1 MKFLISAVIGL
12 GVLSVSLAVSSAS
25 AQPNFPQRDVE
36 FLVGYNPGGG
46 YSTWAQAVAPFIE
59 KHLPNNV
66 NVRVRHMPGAGS
78 VIATNYIYRQQPDG
92 YTIGIVNLGGLAAA
106 QAAEEVAY
114 DLTEM
119 TWLGRLSL
127 DPTIMSVRAD
137 SDIETIEGFMKLDS
151 IKVSTQGMTAN
162 STITAAVTL
171 DQMGK
176 EWTAINHN
184 GTSEAVLS
192 VVRGDADVIWG
203 SMDSQMSF
211 VRSGE
216 TRVLMYY
223 DGQRSPELPGAPLP
237 SEVGL
242 SVELNQGFN
251 SHRVIGAPPGM
262 SAEIRAILGKAIR
275 MAVQDPEFQVQLD
288 RMEYSSQYVDGDA
301 TAEIVRASVVGF
313 SDYSDVISSLLE
325 E

>member
-1 MKFLISAVIGL
+1 M
-12 GVLSVSLAVSSAS
+12 
-25 AQPNFPQRDVE
+25 
-36 FLVGYNPGGG
+36 
-46 YSTWAQAVAPFIE
+46 
-59 KHLPNNV
+59 
-66 NVRVRHMPGAGS
+66 
-78 VIATNYIYRQQPDG
+78 
-92 YTIGIVNLGGLAAA
+92 NLGGLAAA
-106 QAAEEVAY
+106 QAADEVEY
-114 DLTEM
+114 DLTKM

-137 SDIETIEGFMKLDS
+137 SNIQTIEDFMNLDS
-151 IKVSTQGMTAN
+151 VKVSTQGMTAN

-171 DQMGK
+171 DQMDK
-176 EWTAINHN
+176 EWTAINHD
-184 GTSEAVLS
+184 GTSQAVLS

-211 VRSGE
+211 VRSRD

-223 DGQRSPELPGAPLP
+223 DGQRSPELPDVPLP

-262 SAEIRAILGKAIR
+262 SAEVRAILEKAIR
-275 MAVQDPEFQVQLD
+275 MAVDDPEFQAQLD
-288 RMEYSSQYVDGDA
+288 RMEYSSQYVDGNT

-313 SDYSDVISSLLE
+313 RDYSDVISSLLDE
-325 E
+325 

>member
-1 MKFLISAVIGL
+1 M
-12 GVLSVSLAVSSAS
+12 GVGALVLALTVGVAGSAS
-25 AQPNFPQRDVE
+25 AQSEFPERDLE

-59 KHLPNNV
+59 KHLPNDV

-78 VIATNYIYRQQPDG
+78 VVATNYLYRQRPDG

-106 QAAEEVAY
+106 QAAEDVSY
-114 DLTEM
+114 DLTKM

-127 DPTIMSVRAD
+127 DPSIMSVRAD
-137 SDIETIEGFMKLDS
+137 SGIRTVEDFMALEN

-171 DQMGK
+171 NQMGK
-176 EWTAINHN
+176 EWTPINHD
-184 GTSEAVLS
+184 GTSEAVLA

-203 SMDSQMSF
+203 SMDSQISF
-211 VRSGE
+211 VRNGD

-223 DGQRSPELPGAPLP
+223 DGERSAELPDVPLP

-242 SVELNQGFN
+242 PVELDQGFN
-251 SHRVIGAPPGM
+251 SNRVIGAPPGM
-262 SAEIRAILGKAIR
+262 SAEVRGLLETAIR
-275 MAVQDPEFQVQLD
+275 RAVEDPEFQAQLN
-288 RMEYSSQYVDGDA
+288 RMNYTAQYADGDR
-301 TAEIVRASVVGF
+301 TAEIVRSSVVGF
-313 SDYSDVISSLLE
+313 KDYSDVISSLLDK
-325 E
+325 